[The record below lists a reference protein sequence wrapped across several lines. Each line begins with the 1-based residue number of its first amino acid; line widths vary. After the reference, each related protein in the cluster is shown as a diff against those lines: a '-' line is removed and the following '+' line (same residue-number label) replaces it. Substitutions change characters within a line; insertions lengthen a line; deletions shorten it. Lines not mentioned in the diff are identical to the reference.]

1 LIQVICL
8 RFKKQKHKTLRE
20 RYGKGVS
27 EVFKQVKG
35 DKRIEDAESALKN
48 RDCYIM
54 SMCGGDD
61 SLFLYNISVPM
72 NTSKQLF
79 DFM

>member
-1 LIQVICL
+1 
-8 RFKKQKHKTLRE
+8 
-20 RYGKGVS
+20 VS
-27 EVFKQVKG
+27 EVFKQVNG

-48 RDCYIM
+48 GDCYIM
-54 SMCGGDD
+54 RMCGGDD
-61 SLFLYNISVPM
+61 SLFLYNINVPM